1 MLLVILM
8 MEEMVERYIKKN
20 CKKQIKQGLELKD
33 YYRKKVANFIPN
45 GKVMIILLTVGL
57 ITKKSL
63 YKMSQYFPK
72 PYELSSEIVK
82 FEADPSNYTTKADL
96 KGVRGVDK
104 STRKSDLA
112 SFKAKVY
119 KTDTDKLKTVPVDLS
134 KLSNVAIMML
144 SKVNSIKLS
153 TTT

>member
-1 MLLVILM
+1 
-8 MEEMVERYIKKN
+8 MVELYIKKN
-20 CKKQIKQGLELKD
+20 CQNQIKQGLELKD
-33 YYRKKVANFIPN
+33 YYRKKVTNFIPN

-57 ITKKSL
+57 ITKTSL

-72 PYELSSEIVK
+72 PYELSSKSVK
-82 FEADPSNYTTKADL
+82 FKSDPSNYTTKAGL
-96 KGVRGVDK
+96 KGVRGVDT
-104 STRKSDLA
+104 SNRKSDLA

-119 KTDTDKLKTVPVDLS
+119 KIDTDKLKTVPVDLS

-153 TTT
+153 TATWLVSKAL